1 MSMRCAGSRKKVGRR
16 RAEATATKP
25 MQSFRDLAALFR
37 QLGALWFTL
46 VVGGLC
52 AIIVGYGYLYA
63 RLGKT
68 IGWRE
73 DYGFTCRRKC
83 MIEDMWHSWK
93 LLEGGTG
100 AELTLFAMIW
110 FIPAVGAAI
119 GLYAAGKRAVAR
131 NRNRIRPMERE

>member
-1 MSMRCAGSRKKVGRR
+1 
-16 RAEATATKP
+16 

-37 QLGALWFTL
+37 QLGALRFTL
-46 VVGGLC
+46 VVGGFC
-52 AIIVGYGYLYA
+52 AIVLAYGYLYA
-63 RLGKT
+63 RLGET

-83 MIEDMWHSWK
+83 MIEDMWNSWK
-93 LLEGGTG
+93 LLEAGTG

-119 GLYAAGKRAVAR
+119 GLYAAGKRAVVR
-131 NRNRIRPMERE
+131 HRNRIRPMPRD